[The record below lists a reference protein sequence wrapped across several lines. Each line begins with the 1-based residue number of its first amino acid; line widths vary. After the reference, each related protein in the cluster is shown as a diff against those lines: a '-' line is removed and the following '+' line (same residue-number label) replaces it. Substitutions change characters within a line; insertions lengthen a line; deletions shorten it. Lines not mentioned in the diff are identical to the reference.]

1 MFILHF
7 FSDGFI
13 QFIVHAVLAVGI
25 VGTVLTFVV
34 LNRVLLLMPFLA
46 PYYQALRAI
55 SVIFLIAGIYL
66 EGGYATEMAWR
77 ERVTEVEA
85 RLAEAQQQSNKL
97 NDELE
102 AMAKKKVQYIRGRTE
117 YITRYI
123 DKDVAKYD
131 DRFSKNGMCAIPPEF
146 VKAHNDAAAR
156 PRNK

>member
-77 ERVTEVEA
+77 ERVREMESRVAAAEKEALEANA
-85 RLAEAQQQSNKL
+85 RLE
-97 NDELE
+97 
-102 AMAKKKVQYIRGRTE
+102 KKIKEKTKVIQGRQVVVKQYIDREVT
-117 YITRYI
+117 
-123 DKDVAKYD
+123 KYD
-131 DRFSKNGMCAIPPEF
+131 NQCVIPKAF
-146 VKAHNDAAAR
+146 VKAHNDSAEA
-156 PRNK
+156 PRQ

>member
-85 RLAEAQQQSNKL
+85 RLAEAERASQTANA
-97 NDELE
+97 ELE
-102 AMAKKKVQYIRGRTE
+102 KKIKEKTRVIQGRQVIVKQYIDREVT
-117 YITRYI
+117 
-123 DKDVAKYD
+123 KYD
-131 DRFSKNGMCAIPPEF
+131 NQCRIPEPF
-146 VKAHNDAAAR
+146 VRAHNDAAEA
-156 PRNK
+156 PRK

>member
-77 ERVTEVEA
+77 ERVREMESRVAAAEKEA
-85 RLAEAQQQSNKL
+85 
-97 NDELE
+97 LE
-102 AMAKKKVQYIRGRTE
+102 ANTRLEKKIKEKTKVIQGRQVVVKQYIDREVT
-117 YITRYI
+117 
-123 DKDVAKYD
+123 KYD
-131 DRFSKNGMCAIPPEF
+131 NQCRIPEPF
-146 VKAHNDAAAR
+146 VRAHNDAAEA
-156 PRNK
+156 PRK

>member
-77 ERVTEVEA
+77 ERVREMESRVAAAEKEALEANA
-85 RLAEAQQQSNKL
+85 RLE
-97 NDELE
+97 
-102 AMAKKKVQYIRGRTE
+102 KKIKEKTKVIQGRQVVVKQYIDRE
-117 YITRYI
+117 VTRY
-123 DKDVAKYD
+123 DNQC
-131 DRFSKNGMCAIPPEF
+131 RIPEPF
-146 VKAHNDAAAR
+146 VRAHNDAAEA
-156 PRNK
+156 PRQ